1 MTLVNAPLL
10 MSVIKGVI
18 DWAYSIQSSG
28 CLPRGDKEVEVSLAG
43 SHLVGALPD
52 VEGVELL
59 PQGSQQTDMLA
70 GHALVNE
77 HPVPDG
83 GVPSGSAD
91 EPLEA
96 DVPKARVHLGCGA
109 PRAREEPVTAVPD
122 LCQGINA
129 DPGIRW
135 RESHR
140 VPSMSTKTAWGDAD
154 SFSTRV
160 GTSVSVIG
168 SILSQC
174 E

>member
-1 MTLVNAPLL
+1 MLAR
-10 MSVIKGVI
+10 
-18 DWAYSIQSSG
+18 A
-28 CLPRGDKEVEVSLAG
+28 GDKEVEVSLAG

-96 DVPKARVHLGCGA
+96 DVPKARVDLGRGA

-122 LCQGINA
+122 LCQGLKRRSWNPLARIA
-129 DPGIRW
+129 QGSVDVDKDSVGR
-135 RESHR
+135 RGFVLDARGDLGVSHR
-140 VPSMSTKTAWGDAD
+140 IYLIPG
-154 SFSTRV
+154 
-160 GTSVSVIG
+160 
-168 SILSQC
+168 
-174 E
+174 